1 MRRLADACFV
11 LACVGLLCGA
21 LAAAAATGPPELRLA
36 AAGVLLWTWC
46 RRD

>member
-21 LAAAAATGPPELRLA
+21 LAAAATGPPELRLA